1 MASQKVLIID
11 DGKAIRMQVR
21 EMLPQG
27 NFEVL
32 EAKDGVEGLDLIR
45 QERPNLILL
54 DFFMPRMNGW
64 EVWQHL
70 QTQPD
75 LKSIPL
81 VIMSGRKEEITEKI
95 SDPSKSFEF
104 IEKPFDQKAL
114 IGAVKAAMAKAKVR
128 SIPVSKPAM
137 PVSAPPMPAN
147 AAVQS
152 NSSLGVTAP
161 SAEVQALKAQI
172 QALNDKTAK
181 MQAEFD
187 MMKKQMGQM
196 MAFIRQKLQ

>member
-1 MASQKVLIID
+1 MAGQKVIIID

-27 NFEVL
+27 SFEVL

-45 QERPNLILL
+45 QERPHLILL

-70 QTQPD
+70 QTQPE
-75 LKSIPL
+75 LKTIPL
-81 VIMSGRKEEITEKI
+81 VVMSGRKEEVTEKI
-95 SDPSKSFEF
+95 SDASKHFEF

-114 IGAVKAAMAKAKVR
+114 IAAVRAAMAKAKAQQVKTATP
-128 SIPVSKPAM
+128 SPHSLPITSKPATT
-137 PVSAPPMPAN
+137 VGGDDL
-147 AAVQS
+147 QS
-152 NSSLGVTAP
+152 
-161 SAEVQALKAQI
+161 LKAQVHTL
-172 QALNDKTAK
+172 QEQNMK
-181 MQAEFD
+181 MQAELD
-187 MMKKQMGQM
+187 AMKKQMAQM